1 MNIFIK
7 SHHLDI
13 TDKMNQEVHDKLD
26 KCTRHF
32 DQIQSIH
39 VTLSKDGSDSQR
51 KDAYK
56 AEAILRVAGQ
66 EMFVKSSADDIYHA
80 IGDMAD
86 MLTRQV
92 RKHKTRLE
100 RQGVKHRGRHVEM
113 SDTADVDLDDVELY
127 EFDDE
132 KRV

>member
-1 MNIFIK
+1 
-7 SHHLDI
+7 
-13 TDKMNQEVHDKLD
+13 
-26 KCTRHF
+26 
-32 DQIQSIH
+32 
-39 VTLSKDGSDSQR
+39 
-51 KDAYK
+51 
-56 AEAILRVAGQ
+56 
-66 EMFVKSSADDIYHA
+66 MFVKSSADDIYHA

-132 KRV
+132 KHA